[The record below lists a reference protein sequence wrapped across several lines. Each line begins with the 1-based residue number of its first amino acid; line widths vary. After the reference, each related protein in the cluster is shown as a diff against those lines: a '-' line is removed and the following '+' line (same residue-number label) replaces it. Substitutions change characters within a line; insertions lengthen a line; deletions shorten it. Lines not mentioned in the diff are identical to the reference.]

1 MDVTQTASAEFM
13 REGYTSVV
21 NIKIKKIDRKYT
33 AFNGGI
39 NSHSVRRFGIADA
52 SYETGTANI
61 LCTRQL
67 KVLPSSIRSRRCRN
81 PLPLKALYAIGLIA
95 AIPIITI
102 LMLLWEATASGVM
115 SIILR
120 SALPSIIFPSG
131 VRPME
136 KTC

>member
-67 KVLPSSIRSRRCRN
+67 KVLPSSIISRRCRN

-102 LMLLWEATASGVM
+102 LM
-115 SIILR
+115 IL
-120 SALPSIIFPSG
+120 
-131 VRPME
+131 
-136 KTC
+136 C

>member
-67 KVLPSSIRSRRCRN
+67 KVLPSSIISRRCRN

-120 SALPSIIFPSG
+120 SALPSIICPSG

>member
-61 LCTRQL
+61 L
-67 KVLPSSIRSRRCRN
+67 K
-81 PLPLKALYAIGLIA
+81 
-95 AIPIITI
+95 
-102 LMLLWEATASGVM
+102 M
-115 SIILR
+115 
-120 SALPSIIFPSG
+120 
-131 VRPME
+131 
-136 KTC
+136 